1 MTSAAPSA
9 PETVDFGGLRISF
22 DDRVLRPRT
31 WTEHQSRW
39 AAELLPHVPSGDVLE
54 LCSGAGQIGLLAVA
68 GSARRLVCVDL
79 NPAAAELTHHNARE
93 AGMDDRVEM
102 RLGRIDEVLAP
113 GESFPMIIADPP
125 WVRRAETDRFP
136 EDPLVAIDGGDDGLS
151 VARECLAAV
160 EEHLAPGGVALFQ
173 LGPGGQAEALAT
185 LATRAGLLPGEVRTF
200 GDRGVLLRLD
210 RPA

>member
-1 MTSAAPSA
+1 MTSAAPSV
-9 PETVDFGGLRISF
+9 PETIDFGGLRISF

-31 WTEHQSRW
+31 WTEHQSHW
-39 AAELLPHVPSGDVLE
+39 AAELLPDVPPGDVLE

-68 GSARRLVCVDL
+68 ASTRRLVCVDL
-79 NPAAAELTHHNARE
+79 NPAAAELTLENARA
-93 AGMDDRVEM
+93 AGMQDRVEM
-102 RLGRIDEVLAP
+102 RLGRIDQVLTA
-113 GESFPMIIADPP
+113 GESFPMVIADPP

-160 EEHLAPGGVALFQ
+160 AEHLAPGGVALFQ
-173 LGPGGQAEALAT
+173 LGPGGQAEELAALA
-185 LATRAGLLPGEVRTF
+185 ADAGLVAGEVRTF

-210 RPA
+210 RPG